1 MRNSLAVSLCLSLSM
16 MYGCTSSPSTED
28 NGVDV
33 SVAPSENRSPV
44 VTREFQDAAFG
55 DPWSL
60 DAGWIPGTSGG
71 AAYLAGG
78 PKHVVRKNGVALV
91 PPPVD
96 PATYFRDYQAWYA
109 YCSGAL
115 TADDPRL
122 GLVTTSM
129 TPYPRRDDCFVLP

>member
-1 MRNSLAVSLCLSLSM
+1 MRTIFVVSLCLSLSA

-28 NGVDV
+28 NRADL
-33 SVAPSENRSPV
+33 SVAPSENRSPA

-55 DPWSL
+55 APWSL
-60 DAGWIPGTSGG
+60 DADWIPGASGG

-78 PKHVVRKNGVALV
+78 PKHVVRKNGVALA

-96 PATYFRDYQAWYA
+96 PATYSRDYQAWVA

-122 GLVTTSM
+122 GLVTSSM
-129 TPYPRRDDCFVLP
+129 TPYPLRDDCFVLP